1 MVYRIS
7 SINLDCN
14 HFIIFCE
21 REHDGS
27 LKWRRSSKSGIITLR
42 TTNLITRVWK
52 WLKSKINLDGDSFTA
67 PRNSIQT
74 IKRHNSVGV
83 YYGQLLESQIIE
95 KPIKQENFEYNSED
109 FPELSCSMSKL
120 KVEETKQ
127 IKEKTMSLKEISKK
141 ILN

>member
-1 MVYRIS
+1 MVHLNDAEVPKVVLSPLEQQILSQGY
-7 SINLDCN
+7 
-14 HFIIFCE
+14 E
-21 REHDGS
+21 
-27 LKWRRSSKSGIITLR
+27 
-42 TTNLITRVWK
+42 K